1 MLGVLTRCLM
11 EAYVENPVS
20 LWSTILEFVALV
32 CVVLCGWALN
42 YRFLIKLLKEK
53 RNRPLGRKG
62 NVIEPIASS
71 FCIFQ
76 IIYWPYNILMHWN
89 LANEVFPAKYLYGG
103 LANLLYQILIKI
115 GRVYISWNS
124 VFTAFIRYFYIV
136 HHEKA
141 NQWKF
146 DSVGRILCISSFLV
160 PISVETLGMFTSNY
174 NEYQKTFP
182 EQQLAGCIAD
192 YLNVNSTSISIPYE
206 PYTLQLT
213 KMIFPESLIWV
224 LWCIYMSLM
233 VFVFFNMIDFFF
245 YFKIFVS
252 IKR

>member
-20 LWSTILEFVALV
+20 LWSTILEFVLLV
-32 CVVLCGWALN
+32 FVVSCGWVLN
-42 YRFLIKLLKEK
+42 YRFLNKLLKEK

-71 FCIFQ
+71 FCMFQ
-76 IIYWPYNILMHWN
+76 MIYWPYNILMHWN
-89 LANEVFPAKYLYGG
+89 LANEVIPAKYLFGG
-103 LANLLYQILIKI
+103 LANISYQIPIKM

-124 VFTAFIRYFYIV
+124 VFTAFIRYLYIV
-136 HHEKA
+136 HHERA

-146 DSVGRILCISSFLV
+146 ENVGRLVRICSFAV
-160 PISVETLGMFTSNY
+160 PIFVETLGIFTSNY

-182 EQQLAGCIAD
+182 EEQLAGCIAD
-192 YLNVNSTSISIPYE
+192 YLNVNSTSISIPYA

-213 KMIFPESLIWV
+213 KMALPESLIWI
-224 LWCIYMSLM
+224 LYCIYLMLM
-233 VFVFFNMIDFFF
+233 VFVFFNIIDIFI
-245 YFKIFVS
+245 YFKIVLS